1 MQVIIYNMFGS
12 IVQKNIVA
20 EGQAI
25 KISQLAVGTYTVVI
39 KSSDDKIETETLV
52 KMKWFVL
59 RAGG

>member
-52 KMKWFVL
+52 KMK
-59 RAGG
+59 